1 MIDLNPYQSEIKK
14 LCQVLAV
21 KRLDLVGSAARDD
34 FRPEASDIDVV
45 IEFQGDEGLFRRYF
59 QLKHGLE
66 KIFGKKVDVLQ
77 EEAIKNPYLRESL
90 EEDRTLVYEA

>member
-1 MIDLNPYQSEIKK
+1 MIDLSPYQSEIKK

-77 EEAIKNPYLRESL
+77 DEAIKNPYLRESL